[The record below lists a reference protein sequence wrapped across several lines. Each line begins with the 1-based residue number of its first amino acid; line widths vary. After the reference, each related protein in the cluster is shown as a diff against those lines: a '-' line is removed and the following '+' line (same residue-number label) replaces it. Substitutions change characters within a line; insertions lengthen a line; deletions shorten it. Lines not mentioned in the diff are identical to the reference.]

1 MLSRLSVEEFAA
13 RLAAGTPTP
22 GGGSAA
28 ALAGG
33 LGASLVEMVCAL
45 TVGREEYREHDAAL
59 QEIASRAGTLRRD
72 LLGLVDRDA
81 AAYDQVMAALRLP
94 KGSDAEK
101 DARRAALRRANL
113 GATEAPLLAAEA
125 CRTVLELAAELLPKG
140 NRNAR
145 SDIGSAALL
154 AGAGLQA
161 ALMNVRVNLPG
172 LGDAERAAAIEGRAR
187 MFEAEGVRFRDAV
200 LGGLRS

>member
-1 MLSRLSVEEFAA
+1 MLKHLSLEEFAA

-33 LGASLVEMVCAL
+33 LGASLVAMVCAL
-45 TVGREEYREHDAAL
+45 TLGREGYREHDEALGKIAARS
-59 QEIASRAGTLRRD
+59 EALRRD
-72 LLGLVDRDA
+72 LLLLVDRDA
-81 AAYDQVMAALRLP
+81 AAYDGVMEALRLP
-94 KGSDAEK
+94 KGTEAEK
-101 DARRAALRRANL
+101 EARRAALRRANL
-113 GATEAPLLAAEA
+113 SATEAPLAAAEA
-125 CRTVLELAAELLPKG
+125 CRTVLELAADLLPRG

-172 LGDAERAAAIEGRAR
+172 LGDPERAAAIEARAR
-187 MFEAEGVRFRDAV
+187 ALEGEGLRFRDAV
-200 LGGLRS
+200 LDGLRS

>member
-1 MLSRLSVEEFAA
+1 MLSQLSLEEFSA

-28 ALAGG
+28 ALAGS
-33 LGASLVEMVCAL
+33 LGVSLVAMVCAL
-45 TVGREEYREHDAAL
+45 TVGREGYREHDQAL
-59 QEIASRAGTLRRD
+59 QAIASRATTLRRD
-72 LLGLVDRDA
+72 LLALVDGDA
-81 AAYDQVMAALRLP
+81 AAYDDVMAALRLP
-94 KGSDAEK
+94 KGTEAEK
-101 DARRAALRRANL
+101 EARRAALRHANL
-113 GATEAPLLAAEA
+113 GATEAPLAAAEA
-125 CRTVLELAAELLPKG
+125 CRAVLELAADLLPKG

-172 LGDAERAAAIEGRAR
+172 LGDPERAAALEASAR
-187 MFEAEGVRFRDAV
+187 RLEAEGARFRDSV
-200 LGGLRS
+200 LRELQS

>member
-1 MLSRLSVEEFAA
+1 MLARLSLEEFSE

-28 ALAGG
+28 ALAGS
-33 LGASLVEMVCAL
+33 LGASLVAMVCAL
-45 TVGREEYREHDAAL
+45 TVGREGYREHDEAL
-59 QEIASRAGTLRRD
+59 RSIAGRAENLRRE
-72 LLGLVDRDA
+72 LLALVDRDA
-81 AAYDQVMAALRLP
+81 AAYDGVMAALRLP
-94 KGSDAEK
+94 KATDAEK
-101 DARRAALRRANL
+101 SVRRAALRQANRL
-113 GATEAPLLAAEA
+113 ATEAPLAASEG
-125 CRTVLELAAELLPKG
+125 CRNVLELAAGLLPKG

-172 LGDAERAAAIEGRAR
+172 LGDEESAAVIEARAR
-187 MFEAEGVRFRDAV
+187 TLESEGLEFRDAV
-200 LGGLRS
+200 LKGLQS